1 MDIKDVP
8 DIKFAVKNVNF
19 DMQNGVRPT
28 FNLEVAYL
36 GDAYDA
42 LNALPKLI
50 KGISKIKSDPIKQ
63 EISPELKAD
72 INKYAESL
80 MKSRFAHNNTQLD
93 KLTDV
98 YMNTNFPRNEEEL
111 KKGLASREYVQEEI
125 KRNLKSS
132 HGEIETQSK
141 NGHKGISLIRHRK
154 RISRPK
160 KEETLIRNMMGNV
173 VARVGY

>member
-19 DMQNGVRPT
+19 DMQDGARPT

-50 KGISKIKSDPIKQ
+50 KGISKIKPDPIKQ
-63 EISPELKAD
+63 EISLVLKAD
-72 INKYAESL
+72 INKHAESL
-80 MKSRFAHNNTQLD
+80 MKSRFAQV
-93 KLTDV
+93 K
-98 YMNTNFPRNEEEL
+98 PQA
-111 KKGLASREYVQEEI
+111 KGKHKAI
-125 KRNLKSS
+125 
-132 HGEIETQSK
+132 SK
-141 NGHKGISLIRHRK
+141 IRHRK

-160 KEETLIRNMMGNV
+160 KKGTVFMDMMGNV
-173 VARVGY
+173 VARVGE